1 VTFQLY
7 LPTPN
12 NRTKLPIRFC
22 HLQTILHTIPTK
34 EYNARFQLSYGTTD
48 ILLPQ
53 KNKTSVR
60 IRAAVKPNLL
70 FSDGPGA
77 WPSEEPLLQWQQPTH
92 SNSPIISNSTGH
104 SPPEISRIRI
114 APPAPPKHRNSRL
127 APKRETS
134 DVTSSLAGNR
144 VTRAEWDLG
153 RDLCPPHRWGWI
165 GAAMIFFVS

>member
-1 VTFQLY
+1 MCVKQWNSQTSKSDQSIGLDVTFQLY

-34 EYNARFQLSYGTTD
+34 EHNARFQLSYGTTD

-114 APPAPPKHRNSRL
+114 APPAPPKHRNSSIRDSPQREKRL
-127 APKRETS
+127 TLRPPR
-134 DVTSSLAGNR
+134 
-144 VTRAEWDLG
+144 WLG
-153 RDLCPPHRWGWI
+153 I
-165 GAAMIFFVS
+165 G